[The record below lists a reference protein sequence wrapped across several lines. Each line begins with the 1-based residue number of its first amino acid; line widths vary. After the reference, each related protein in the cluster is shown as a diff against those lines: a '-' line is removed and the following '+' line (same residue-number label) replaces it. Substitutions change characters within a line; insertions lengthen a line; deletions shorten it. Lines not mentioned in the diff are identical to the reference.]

1 MVRGRQ
7 AEDHVVVVLQIMARG
22 IHYSQKQ
29 EHSSCLVVTLYIVH
43 FGLQIPGIA
52 KS

>member
-29 EHSSCLVVTLYIVH
+29 EHSSCLVSTLYIIH
-43 FGLQIPGIA
+43 FRIHNPGKA
-52 KS
+52 